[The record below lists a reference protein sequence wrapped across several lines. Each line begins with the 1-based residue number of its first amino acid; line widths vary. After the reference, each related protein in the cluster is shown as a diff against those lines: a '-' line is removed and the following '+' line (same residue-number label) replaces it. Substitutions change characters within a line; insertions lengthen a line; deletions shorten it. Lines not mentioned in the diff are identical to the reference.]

1 MTQDFRP
8 TGSFSILPP
17 VIKNLIIINVILF
30 LFKIA
35 LRNFDFDLDYLLG
48 LFYWESPYFRFWQ
61 PLTHIFMHGD
71 FSHLLFNM
79 FALWMFGST
88 VENILG
94 QKKFLTLYMISGLG
108 AALCQLLVYHFQ
120 FQELLNVINTYPDQY
135 GEWLSRRD
143 SRINTVMVGASG
155 AIYGVL
161 FAFGYLFPNAII
173 HLYFFIPMKAK
184 YFIALLAGIGLIM
197 GIRNNVGDNI
207 AHFAHLGGMLFAF
220 FVLSYWKNKGGR
232 YL

>member
-94 QKKFLTLYMISGLG
+94 QKKFLTLYMIGS
-108 AALCQLLVYHFQ
+108 VY
-120 FQELLNVINTYPDQY
+120 
-135 GEWLSRRD
+135 
-143 SRINTVMVGASG
+143 
-155 AIYGVL
+155 
-161 FAFGYLFPNAII
+161 
-173 HLYFFIPMKAK
+173 
-184 YFIALLAGIGLIM
+184 
-197 GIRNNVGDNI
+197 
-207 AHFAHLGGMLFAF
+207 
-220 FVLSYWKNKGGR
+220 
-232 YL
+232 